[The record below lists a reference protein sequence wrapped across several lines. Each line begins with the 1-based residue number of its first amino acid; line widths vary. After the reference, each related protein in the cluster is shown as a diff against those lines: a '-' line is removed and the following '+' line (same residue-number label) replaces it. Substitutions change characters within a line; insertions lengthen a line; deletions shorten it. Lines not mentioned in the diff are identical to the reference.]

1 MKDQHDRYG
10 DKGPDWEVG
19 DEVWLDKK
27 NLKTQYPS
35 AKLAPKRL
43 GPYKILERIGTTS
56 YRLDL
61 PEDWQIHDVFH
72 GSLLTTYVENEEHGP
87 NYIRPDAELVDNEEE
102 YEVEEVFNVRHNKK
116 KRWWEYFVSWV
127 GWPESENSWQ
137 PMGNLK
143 NAMELVKD
151 FHRRR
156 PKKPKPRSLAINL
169 LRLNSTQR
177 VTMLRTFKDIWSKR
191 IRFK

>member
-1 MKDQHDRYG
+1 
-10 DKGPDWEVG
+10 
-19 DEVWLDKK
+19 
-27 NLKTQYPS
+27 
-35 AKLAPKRL
+35 
-43 GPYKILERIGTTS
+43 
-56 YRLDL
+56 
-61 PEDWQIHDVFH
+61 
-72 GSLLTTYVENEEHGP
+72 
-87 NYIRPDAELVDNEEE
+87 VDNEEE

-116 KRWWEYFVSWV
+116 KQRWEYFVSWV
-127 GWPESENSWQ
+127 GWPESENLWQ

-151 FHRRR
+151 FHRRQ

-169 LRLNSTQR
+169 LRFNSTQR